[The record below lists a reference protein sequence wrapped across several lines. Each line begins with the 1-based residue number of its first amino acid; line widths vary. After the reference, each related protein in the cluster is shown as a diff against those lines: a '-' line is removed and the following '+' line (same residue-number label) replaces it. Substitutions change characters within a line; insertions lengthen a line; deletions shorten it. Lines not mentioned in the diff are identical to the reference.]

1 MNDHDR
7 FTAAEARA
15 LLEAAKPGP
24 WEWSVWVGRHPA
36 RLCTEDQFQSGEGWL
51 LQLDSERVHSGT
63 ARLLAAAPDLAASVV
78 ALHGEVERLRAILPP
93 EQERGQGIVGEG
105 SWAVFAERVVAE
117 RDAAQEQARQATA
130 AERARIVAWL
140 KERADKAYAVG
151 NEPYG
156 DALLNASR
164 ILETSE
170 ATP

>member
-1 MNDHDR
+1 MTTHHM
-7 FTAAEARA
+7 FTAAEAQA
-15 LLEAAKPGP
+15 LLKGATPGP
-24 WEWSVWVGRHPA
+24 WSRLPLTVDLIGPA
-36 RLCTEDQFQSGEGWL
+36 PLVCLRPLRDGDSDL
-51 LQLDSERVHSGT
+51 LF
-63 ARLLAAAPDLAASVV
+63 AAPDLAASVV

-93 EQERGQGIVGEG
+93 ERERGQGIVGEG
-105 SWAVFAERVVAE
+105 SWAVFAERVLVE
-117 RDAAQEQARQATA
+117 RDAAWEQARQATA

-156 DALLNASR
+156 NALLNASR